1 MNISDMRARVR
12 TDLRDEAAAGQRW
25 TDDELDRHI
34 LHAVRQLSLSIPREA
49 TATLTA
55 GGESGREVSLAS
67 LTDLV
72 TVEAAEH
79 PVGHSPLAYRPFS
92 LWAGSLTLLG
102 DPVPRSGD
110 SVRVYYGRLHTIDVT
125 GSSIPQALEDLAA
138 VGAGGYAALEWSSYA
153 INRVNVGGVEVWKQY
168 RAWGQDRLDAFVRGL
183 AVHGSR
189 NRVRPARLYTPA
201 RPAFGRTLERGR

>member
-1 MNISDMRARVR
+1 MRR
-12 TDLRDEAAAGQRW
+12 DLHDEVDTGRRW
-25 TDDELDRHI
+25 TDDELDRHL

-72 TVEAAEH
+72 TVEAVEH
-79 PVGHSPLAYRPFS
+79 PVELFPPVYQPFS

-102 DPVPRSGD
+102 DPAPREGD
-110 SVRVYYGRLHTIDVT
+110 DVRVYYGRLHTLDAT
-125 GSSIPQALEDLAA
+125 GSSVPPPLEDLVA
-138 VGAGGYAALEWSSYA
+138 VGASGYAALEWSSYA

-168 RAWGQDRLDAFVRGL
+168 RAWGQDRLGAFVKGL

-201 RPAFGRTLERGR
+201 RPAFGRTLERGC